1 MRLRPKIEGRWVLL
15 LPILSFVVGTWYF
28 RIDRSDLKV
37 ALERARDFWRSGA
50 YEEAIDAYS
59 NLQAQNPAS
68 QLAPECL
75 WEIATIYYY
84 NLYDISNAM
93 HYFERLIDEYPESP
107 RCLESHL
114 RLAEIYERELNES
127 SSAVSHWEEALRLG
141 LDVEGQRELEFK
153 IADAHFR
160 MSEFDQAYAG
170 FEKLASA
177 DDVEPHLGQQ
187 ARIRMGML
195 LELSKDY
202 EGAIR
207 LFEEVLAGKSF
218 NDCRLQAQLEL
229 IECYEALDRLS
240 DAIEAAKNISPED
253 YPSDKRDELLGRL
266 TAKRR
271 YYGSE

>member
-28 RIDRSDLKV
+28 RTDRSDLKV

-59 NLQAQNPAS
+59 ALQARNPAS
-68 QLAPECL
+68 EFAPECL
-75 WEIATIYYY
+75 WEIATIYYH

-114 RLAEIYERELNES
+114 RLAEIYERELNELN
-127 SSAVSHWEEALRLG
+127 SAVSHWEEALQLG
-141 LDVEGQRELEFK
+141 LGLEGQRELEFK
-153 IADAHFR
+153 IADAHFK
-160 MSEFDQAYAG
+160 MSDFDQAFAG
-170 FEKLASA
+170 FENLAA
-177 DDVEPHLGQQ
+177 AEDVDPHLANQ
-187 ARIRMGML
+187 ARVRMGML

-207 LFEEVLAGKSF
+207 LFENALAAKPCK
-218 NDCRLQAQLEL
+218 DCRLQAQLGL

-240 DAIEAAKNISPED
+240 DAIEVAKTISPED